1 LKRLFLYFLMFLML
15 VCLCG
20 CVVFGKDKRHQPF
33 EADDLEGLVIGQT
46 SAADVTAVFGAPS
59 EVVELTN
66 GNAYIYRRSVAKA
79 TALWLILVS
88 FGNFDVQQ
96 DQVVF
101 FFDQNDVLSH
111 YGVSLNA
118 DKASYGFPF

>member
-1 LKRLFLYFLMFLML
+1 VKRLVHSCLLIVML

-33 EADDLEGLVIGQT
+33 EASDLEGLVVGQT
-46 SAADVTAVFGAPS
+46 SAVDVTAVFGAPS

-96 DQVVF
+96 DQIVF

-118 DKASYGFPF
+118 DKAAYGFPF

>member
-1 LKRLFLYFLMFLML
+1 MFLML